1 MRTIVA
7 NQTVKIPDDV
17 EVTVKKRIVTVVGKR
32 GKLERS
38 FRHLA
43 VDIYLESKKVL
54 KVEKWFGTKKELAA
68 VRTVCTHV
76 ENMIKG
82 VKKGFMYKMR
92 AVYAHFPINCV
103 TTENN
108 TVIEIRNFL
117 GEKYIRRV
125 KMNPGVTVVNS
136 KNKDEL
142 IVEGNDIELV
152 SGSGDI
158 IINFFFF
165 IAAMIQ
171 QSTTVRNKDIRK
183 FLDGLYVSEK
193 TTVEQ
198 EDRSELV
205 HVRSVQLTVVFSCK
219 VVRESF
225 AVIVCICAIRESD
238 IRCNLIKGEQISGA
252 WSTSSFGG
260 YQIMIRYLTEK
271 LKQNTLDEDRATNK
285 KSDNDNTLLK

>member
-7 NQTVKIPDDV
+7 NQTVKIPDNV
-17 EVTVKKRIVTVVGKR
+17 EVSVKKRIVTVKGDR

-43 VDIYLESKKVL
+43 VDIYLVSPKVL

-82 VKKGFMYKMR
+82 VTKGFQYKMR

-108 TVIEIRNFL
+108 SIIEIRNFL

-125 KMNPGVTVVNS
+125 KMSPGVTVINS

-152 SGSGDI
+152 SGS
-158 IINFFFF
+158 
-165 IAAMIQ
+165 AAMIQ
-171 QSTTVRNKDIRK
+171 QSTTVRDKDIRK

-193 TTVEQ
+193 TTV
-198 EDRSELV
+198 
-205 HVRSVQLTVVFSCK
+205 VQ
-219 VVRESF
+219 
-225 AVIVCICAIRESD
+225 D
-238 IRCNLIKGEQISGA
+238 
-252 WSTSSFGG
+252 
-260 YQIMIRYLTEK
+260 
-271 LKQNTLDEDRATNK
+271 D
-285 KSDNDNTLLK
+285 